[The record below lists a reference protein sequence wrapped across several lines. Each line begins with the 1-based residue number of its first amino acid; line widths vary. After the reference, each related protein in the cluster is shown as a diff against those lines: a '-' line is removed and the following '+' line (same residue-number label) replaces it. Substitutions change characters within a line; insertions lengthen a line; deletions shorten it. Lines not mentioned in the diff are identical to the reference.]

1 VIRRVPVDLFDPAHY
16 ATVRQPVGEAETL
29 PAWCYTSPEFYARE
43 VERIFT
49 PGWHFVG
56 RADEVAEPGSYLAV
70 DTVPGPLLLLR
81 DQAGRLGA
89 FANTCRHRGARLLQ
103 GGGRCRTI
111 VCPYHAWTYGPDGG
125 LLNAP
130 GMRDRPG
137 FDRADWGL
145 APVRCETWQG
155 FVFVSVDPA
164 GPGLVEHFGDLAEKL
179 GGYDFDRMVCVRRI
193 DYEVACNWKLLVENA
208 MEEYHTGTVHH
219 ASLGQQHAL
228 QEETRGHWDAIFIPQ
243 ETSIAVL
250 PGETPPF
257 PPLPGL
263 TGRPAHGT
271 YFTIL
276 HPATQLACTQD
287 AMWWL
292 RVLPLGPAR
301 SRLGVGFAFPRT
313 TVARPDFAEG
323 VKRYFHRWETGIGE
337 DNAICEAQQA
347 GLASALRRPGPFALG
362 EPAVHRVNNW
372 VLDQVLDG
380 PGRRRAVDYFVSS

>member
-1 VIRRVPVDLFDPAHY
+1 VDLFDPARY
-16 ATVRQPVGEAETL
+16 ERVRQPVGEAETL
-29 PAWCYTSPEFYARE
+29 PAWCYTSPEFHARE

-56 RADEVAEPGSYLAV
+56 RADEVPEPGSYLAV

-81 DQAGRLGA
+81 DGAGGLGA
-89 FANTCRHRGARLLQ
+89 FANTCRHRGARLLE
-103 GGGRCRTI
+103 GRGRCRTI

-155 FVFVSVDPA
+155 FVFVSFDPA

-179 GGYDFDRMVCVRRI
+179 GGYDFDRLVCVRRI

-219 ASLGQQHAL
+219 ASLGQQHAV
-228 QEETRGHWDAIFIPQ
+228 QEETRGHWDAIYIPQ

-250 PGETPPF
+250 PGETAPF

-292 RVLPLGPAR
+292 RVVPLGPAR

-313 TVARPDFAEG
+313 TVARPDFADG

-347 GLASALRRPGPFALG
+347 GLASALRRPGPFALR

-380 PGRRRAVDYFVSS
+380 PGRRRAVGYFVNS